1 MITVFGATGYTGRL
15 ISEELA
21 RLGADFAI
29 AGRNEEKLSRLRE
42 RLGGLPQVIVA
53 DVTDRRSLVA
63 MCEKSSVVISCA
75 GPFLEIG
82 MPVVEA
88 ALEGRAHYL
97 DTCGEQLFIKD
108 LLALDERTRRAGKAI
123 VSAVATEFLPTD
135 CLADLAASGLDR
147 AMSVDTLTFLSFKPS
162 VGTTKSAI
170 GMLSR
175 EGFTYIGG
183 EWVKERIAHSTRS
196 FDLPRGRRTGGFSY
210 PGGDVITIPRHVAAA
225 RVRSYLTFPSMSP
238 WSARVVALGVC
249 ALPAL
254 LRSPLG
260 GWMKG
265 RLARRGTEGPGPE
278 ERRTDSFCF
287 AVELTGRLR
296 GEQVR
301 RIGVV
306 SGSDVYGMTA
316 AIAAKGAM
324 LMSAGDYDKSGVLAP
339 AQAFDSKS
347 FLDYLS
353 GFGVE
358 WEITE
363 DQARGG
369 RQ

>member
-15 ISEELA
+15 VSEELA

-29 AGRNEEKLSRLRE
+29 AGRSGEKLSRLQE
-42 RLGGLPQVIVA
+42 RLGDRPQVIVA
-53 DVTDRRSLVA
+53 EVADRRSLVA

-82 MPVVEA
+82 RPVVEA
-88 ALEGRAHYL
+88 ALEGGAHYL
-97 DTCGEQLFIKD
+97 DTCGEQLFIKE
-108 LLALDERTRRAGKAI
+108 LLGLDESARRAGKAI

-135 CLADLAASGLDR
+135 CLADLTASGLER
-147 AMSVDTLTFLSFKPS
+147 TMSVDTLTFLSFKPS

-170 GMLSR
+170 GMLAR
-175 EGFTYIGG
+175 DGFSYIGG
-183 EWVKERIAHSTRS
+183 EWVKERIARSTRS
-196 FDLPRGRRTGGFSY
+196 FDLPVGGRVGGFSY
-210 PGGDVITIPRHVAAA
+210 PGGDVITIPRHVTAA

-238 WSARVVALGVC
+238 WTARIAALGVC

-254 LRSPLG
+254 FRSPVG
-260 GWMKG
+260 GWVKG
-265 RLARRGTEGPGPE
+265 RLERRGTEGPRPE
-278 ERRTDSFCF
+278 ERSTDSFCF
-287 AVELTGRLR
+287 AVESIGRLR

-301 RIGVV
+301 RIGVI

-316 AIAAKGAM
+316 AIASKGAI

-339 AQAFDSKS
+339 AQAFDPRS

-358 WEITE
+358 WKIIEE
-363 DQARGG
+363 QAKGG
-369 RQ
+369 RR